1 VVNARLNNKREI
13 PMRASAWFLGGLV
26 VGAVLVQTS
35 VAQDRARRG
44 LNHIGIGTKNY
55 DAALAFYRDTLGAK
69 EAFTIRN
76 PDGTPRITYLQ
87 VSRDT
92 FIELLP
98 VAADQRA
105 GILHVGIE
113 TEDLAASV
121 ANLRA
126 RGITIPEPTV
136 GVSKAQVAR
145 ITDVDGVNIEVMQM
159 GADSMQRQAID
170 AWR

>member
-1 VVNARLNNKREI
+1 
-13 PMRASAWFLGGLV
+13 MRASVWFLGGLV

-55 DAALAFYRDTLGAK
+55 GAALAFYRDTLGAK

-98 VAADQRA
+98 VAADQPA

-113 TEDLAASV
+113 TEDLASSV

-126 RGITIPEPTV
+126 RGTTVSEPTV

-159 GADSMQRQAID
+159 GPDSMQRQAID